1 MERLV
6 LVPYEKPPFHL
17 ESSLKMIV
25 DVPDVKVVYAES
37 ENGEEWIKNLE
48 GVEVAFTRGR
58 FTKKMIDSSDKLR
71 MIQTVSVG
79 FNHID
84 VLAALDKG
92 VIVCNVPEV
101 MSETVAQHAW
111 ALILALSKEIVEGD
125 KLVRGGGWPRLMRER
140 LGLMG
145 VDLWGKTLGIVGL
158 GRIGRRVALKG
169 KHAFDMRIIAY
180 DPYVDAETAQMFGV
194 GMTDLQTLMSKSD
207 VVSINCPLTRETEGL
222 IGEKE
227 MSGMQETALL
237 VNTARGKIIDQKAL
251 IRLLKS
257 KRIGGAGLDV
267 FEEEPLE
274 PGSPLLKLGNVILTP
289 HIGSSTVP
297 TFNETARRGC
307 ENVTRYLRGEPP
319 KWQINFNTTPWLP

>member
-17 ESSLKMIV
+17 ESSLKIIA
-25 DVPDVKVVYAES
+25 DVPDVKIVYVES
-37 ENGEEWIKNLE
+37 KNEEEWIKNLKDI
-48 GVEVAFTRGR
+48 EVAFPMGA
-58 FTKKMIDSSDKLR
+58 FTKKMIVSSDKLR

-84 VLAALDKG
+84 ILAALDKG

-101 MSETVAQHAW
+101 MSETVAQHTW
-111 ALILALSKEIVEGD
+111 ALILALSKEIVKGD
-125 KLVRGGGWPRLMRER
+125 KLVRGGSWRPRLM
-140 LGLMG
+140 G
-145 VDLWGKTLGIVGL
+145 VNLWGKTLGIVGL

-180 DPYVDAETAQMFGV
+180 DPYVDIETAQTFGV
-194 GMTDLQTLMSKSD
+194 EMTDLQTLMVKSD
-207 VVSINCPLTRETEGL
+207 IVSIYCPLSRDTEGL

-227 MSGMQETALL
+227 LSRMKETALI

-251 IRLLKS
+251 IQLLKS
-257 KRIGGAGLDV
+257 GKIRGAGLDV

-274 PGSPLLKLGNVILTP
+274 PDSPLLKMGNVILTP
-289 HIGSSTVP
+289 HIASSTVP
-297 TFNETARRGC
+297 IFNETARRGC
-307 ENVTRYLRGEPP
+307 ENVARYLKGDSP

>member
-17 ESSLKMIV
+17 EASLKMIS
-25 DVPDVKVVYAES
+25 DVSDVQMIFAEPKS
-37 ENGEEWIKNLE
+37 VEEWIKNLRD
-48 GVEVAFTRGR
+48 VEVAFAKGL
-58 FTKKMIDSSDKLR
+58 FSKKMIDSSDKLR

-111 ALILALSKEIVEGD
+111 ALILSLSKEIVEGD
-125 KLVRGGGWPRLMRER
+125 KLVRSGSWPRSMRER
-140 LGLMG
+140 MNLMG
-145 VDLWGKTLGIVGL
+145 ENLWGKTLGIVGL

-169 KHAFDMRIIAY
+169 KHAFDMKIVAY
-180 DPYVDAETAQMFGV
+180 DPYVDAETAQMFGAELV
-194 GMTDLQTLMSKSD
+194 DLRTLVAMSD
-207 VVSINCPLTRETEGL
+207 VISINCPLTKETVAL

-227 MSGMQETALL
+227 LSRMKKTSLL

-251 IRLLKS
+251 IRFLKS
-257 KRIGGAGLDV
+257 KKIRGVGLDV

-274 PGSPLLKLGNVILTP
+274 PDSPLLKLGNVILTP
-289 HIGSSTVP
+289 HIGSSTVS
-297 TFNETARRGC
+297 TFNETGRRAC
-307 ENVTRYLRGEPP
+307 ENIVRYLGGESPR
-319 KWQINFNTTPWLP
+319 WQINFNTTPWLP